1 MKINNIRY
9 FFKEAFTSLSRNR
22 YLTVA
27 TISTMAVCILFL
39 GVAVLLTINA
49 GNFMNQLESDIE
61 IIAYLDNT
69 LTNDRIADLQK
80 EIEQTEGVQKTVL
93 VSKDEALQKIQGKFK
108 DQDYDLE
115 KTLGKNPLPNSYDI
129 KVQNPQQ
136 IAQVAERIEQIDGIY
151 KVNYGQGL
159 VERLFQVTKWVRILS
174 IVFMVALVLGA
185 VFLIATTIRL
195 AVFARRKEIYLMKLI
210 GATDWF
216 VRWPFFIEGV
226 LMGLTGALIAIGIL
240 ALGYSSLIDNMQT
253 ALFFIPLVYQSNML
267 VQLYLGLLGVGA
279 LLGVAG
285 TYISL
290 NRFLDV

>member
-69 LTNDRIADLQK
+69 LTDDRIADLQE
-80 EIEQTEGVQKTVL
+80 EIEQTEGVQKTVF

-253 ALFFIPLVYQSNML
+253 ALFFIPLVSQSDML

>member
-159 VERLFQVTKWVRILS
+159 VERLFQVTK
-174 IVFMVALVLGA
+174 
-185 VFLIATTIRL
+185 
-195 AVFARRKEIYLMKLI
+195 
-210 GATDWF
+210 
-216 VRWPFFIEGV
+216 
-226 LMGLTGALIAIGIL
+226 
-240 ALGYSSLIDNMQT
+240 
-253 ALFFIPLVYQSNML
+253 
-267 VQLYLGLLGVGA
+267 
-279 LLGVAG
+279 
-285 TYISL
+285 
-290 NRFLDV
+290 